1 MRFNFLGV
9 EIGFGEKRPG
19 DEAKASA
26 TAPLVYVMYSGQ
38 TRGVAYKR
46 NPTQYSD
53 DAYRRNVIAFKAINE
68 VARGAAKIP
77 LRVMIGE
84 KEAEPSH
91 PLCVLLAKPN
101 PWQAKA
107 SFFEAVYAY
116 WLLTGNSYI
125 EGVGPDGKPPMEL
138 WALRPD
144 RTRVIPGPAGPAAYI
159 YEVNGQSKT
168 FPIDPIRGTS
178 AILHVKFFNPL
189 DDWYGMS
196 PVEAAAYS
204 VDAHNMAGE
213 WNQALLQNGARPS
226 GALTYKGTGTGPA
239 ILSDKQF
246 DALKEQ
252 INSAY
257 SGSRNAGRPLLL
269 DGGLEWQQMSLTPAE
284 MDWMNGK
291 HLSSREIALA
301 FGVPPQCLGIPGD
314 NTYSN
319 YQEARQALYQE
330 TVIPLLESL
339 CDGLNGWLSPLFG
352 ENVKIVPYLEDLPA
366 LSAVREKRWLAVT
379 QATWMTLNEKRQA
392 TGMEVIDNEGAD
404 EIFMPSTLVPLSG
417 ATEMDDGDETDT
429 DAGNEAVDEG
439 GDTQEVDPVD
449 PSKPKPTV
457 TAGDAMD
464 AAVPV
469 DAVQGTALN
478 GAQITA
484 LVAIAQAVAAG
495 DLSVEAAEALIR
507 ISFPAVA
514 DRAIADLTQALTSMG
529 VKPKPKPVPPV
540 AGQPPVP
547 APAPAPA
554 PGKPTPGKPV
564 PPKA

>member
-9 EIGFGEKRPG
+9 EVGFGERRPG
-19 DEAKASA
+19 EEAKASA

-46 NPTQYSD
+46 NPTQYAD

-77 LRVMIGE
+77 LRVMIGD
-84 KEAEPSH
+84 KEADRSH
-91 PLCVLLAKPN
+91 PLCQLLAKPN

-144 RTRVIPGPAGPAAYI
+144 RTRVIPGPAGPSAYI
-159 YEVNGQSKT
+159 YEVNGQTKT

-178 AILHVKFFNPL
+178 PILHVKFFNPL

-269 DGGLEWQQMSLTPAE
+269 DGGLEWTQMSLTPAE

-339 CDGLNGWLSPLFG
+339 CDGLNAWLCPLFG
-352 ENVKIVPYLEDLPA
+352 ENVRIVPYLEDLPA

-392 TGMEVIDNEGAD
+392 TGLEVIDNEGAD
-404 EIFMPSTLVPLSG
+404 EVFMPSTLVPLSG
-417 ATEMDDGDETDT
+417 ATEPDDGDETLP
-429 DAGNEAVDEG
+429 EEVDEG
-439 GDTQEVDPVD
+439 GDTQEVDPVED
-449 PSKPKPTV
+449 PATGKPKPTV
-457 TAGDAMD
+457 KPGDSMD
-464 AAVPV
+464 ASVPV
-469 DAVQGTALN
+469 DQVQGTALN
-478 GAQITA
+478 GSQITA
-484 LVAIAQAVAAG
+484 LVAIAQSVGTG
-495 DLSVEAAEALIR
+495 DLSVDAAEAIIR

-514 DRAIADLTQALTSMG
+514 DAAIAALTQALTAMG
-529 VKPKPKPVPPV
+529 VKPKPKPVVPPAV
-540 AGQPPVP
+540 GQPPAT
-547 APAPAPA
+547 APLAPA
-554 PGKPTPGKPV
+554 PGKPGQPK
-564 PPKA
+564 PKA